1 MGGVTFFLVFAV
13 LLITTLQ
20 LVIVI
25 SAVLE
30 LRSTH
35 RVRQH
40 RSWQRVLA
48 SPSPPRVSVLM
59 PAYNEEVTIVD
70 SVLSSLSLTYPDLE
84 VIVVDDGSSDD
95 TLGQLIEAHELVPMQ
110 PIFRRVLDTA
120 DIVSIFRSRLDP
132 RLVVARKENGGKADA
147 LNAAINIAS
156 GDLVCAID
164 ADTLVNADSLQ
175 WMVVPFV
182 DRSDVVAVG
191 GTVRLSNG
199 GILET
204 RRGLRPGIP
213 RNIWAG
219 CQLVEYTRA
228 FLIGRLGWNRLGGNL
243 IVSGAFGVFRREA
256 LLEID
261 GYAHGCIGE
270 DMDLIVRLRR
280 HGHEN
285 NTHGRVEFSAEP
297 VAWTEAPER
306 LAELRNQRDRW
317 FRGLLDVLVT
327 HRRMIGNPRYGSAG
341 LLAVPYFI
349 VVEAL
354 APFLEAAGIIL
365 LIIGIVR
372 GDVGLGQLAMV
383 GSAYGIGI
391 VVSMLA
397 MVIDDMAFDTF
408 TSSRDRA
415 MVAIFVVVEQ
425 FLFRFLT
432 IGWRLRGAVR
442 FMRGRTDW
450 GVQQRRGVSRPN

>member
-1 MGGVTFFLVFAV
+1 MGGVSIV
-13 LLITTLQ
+13 LLIAVFLITSLQ
-20 LVIVI
+20 LAIVI
-25 SAVLE
+25 SAMLE
-30 LRSTH
+30 LRATH
-35 RVRQH
+35 RVRQY

-48 SPSPPRVSVLM
+48 SPSPPRISVLM
-59 PAYNEEVTIVD
+59 PAFNEEVTIVD

-84 VIVVDDGSSDD
+84 VVVVDDGSSDGMLD
-95 TLGQLIEAHELVPMQ
+95 RLIEAYELVPMQ

-120 DIVSIFRSRLDP
+120 DIISMFRSRVDP

-147 LNAAINIAS
+147 LNAALNLAS
-156 GDLVCAID
+156 GELVCAID
-164 ADTLVNADSLQ
+164 ADTIVNADSLQ

-204 RRGLRPGIP
+204 SRGPRPGVP
-213 RNIWAG
+213 SNIWAG

-243 IVSGAFGVFRREA
+243 IVSGAFGVFRRQAVLDVE
-256 LLEID
+256 

-280 HGHEN
+280 HSHEHE
-285 NTHGRVEFSAEP
+285 TFGRVEFSAEP

-306 LAELRNQRDRW
+306 LLELRNQRDRW
-317 FRGLLDVLVT
+317 FRGLLDVLVQ
-327 HRRMIGNPRYGSAG
+327 HRRMIGNPRYRSAG
-341 LLAVPYFI
+341 MVAMPYFV

-354 APFLEAAGIIL
+354 APFIEAL
-365 LIIGIVR
+365 GIVLLLL
-372 GDVGLGQLAMV
+372 GIWFGSVGGEQLALV
-383 GSAYGIGI
+383 GAAYGAG
-391 VVSMLA
+391 VVLSMLT
-397 MVIDDMAFDTF
+397 MIIDDVAFSSF

-415 MVAIFVVVEQ
+415 IIAFFVVIEQ
-425 FLFRFLT
+425 LFFRFLT
-432 IGWRLRGAVR
+432 IGWRLRGALR
-442 FMRGRTDW
+442 FLIGRSDW
-450 GVQQRRGVSRPN
+450 GVQQRRGLTRTP